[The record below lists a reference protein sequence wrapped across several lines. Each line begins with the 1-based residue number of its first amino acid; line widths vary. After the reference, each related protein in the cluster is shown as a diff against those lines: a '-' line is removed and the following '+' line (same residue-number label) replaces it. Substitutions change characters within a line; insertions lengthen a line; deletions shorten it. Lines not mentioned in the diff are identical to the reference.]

1 MHVNGWSVW
10 SFPSS
15 RIVENCILQL
25 QKTDEDVE
33 GREEE
38 AVGLSDVLT
47 LSVYQEL
54 VRLCYC
60 QSWQSNAARPFL
72 NPI

>member
-60 QSWQSNAARPFL
+60 QSDNLMLPVLF
-72 NPI
+72 

>member
-1 MHVNGWSVW
+1 MK
-10 SFPSS
+10 SS
-15 RIVENCILQL
+15 SITQSIKGIATAGLWKTVSYSSK
-25 QKTDEDVE
+25 KTDEDVE

-60 QSWQSNAARPFL
+60 QSDNLMLPVLF
-72 NPI
+72 